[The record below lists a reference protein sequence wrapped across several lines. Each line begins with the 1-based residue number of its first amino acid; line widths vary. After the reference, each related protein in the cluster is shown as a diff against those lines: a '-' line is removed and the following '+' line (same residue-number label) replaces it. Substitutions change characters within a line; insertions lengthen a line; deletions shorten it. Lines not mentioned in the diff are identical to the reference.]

1 MWSNHDAFR
10 PGSPMKIISWP
21 LIIVLVNCEKNPL
34 SGERIQIDSNGIP
47 DHSAWALTGS
57 TSTITEQSNSFRVPT
72 VPVLLSIEA
81 GIPKV

>member
-1 MWSNHDAFR
+1 MKLLGRDTQIFTDENHF
-10 PGSPMKIISWP
+10 ITNNN
-21 LIIVLVNCEKNPL
+21 LLVKCEKNPL

-72 VPVLLSIEA
+72 VPVLSSIEA
-81 GIPKV
+81 GILKV